1 MHLLFYHLC
10 IKRNTYCFVIHQ
22 LPKFCHFQF
31 NINMEVDKDIC
42 RHCNMQMILFK
53 IKMTFNNFFFYF
65 LSKLEKSELALQ
77 LVNIWICFFVMHCVN
92 CITIKSN
99 KVFSAKDSVSV
110 TEWQWCMHHTHTYMY
125 THTCTHTGLE
135 VAKKKGNLVFNIV
148 YFFYRNSVATKTD

>member
-53 IKMTFNNFFFYF
+53 IKMTFNNFFFLFPLKTWKVRISIAASEHMDMLFCYA
-65 LSKLEKSELALQ
+65 LCKLYYYQ
-77 LVNIWICFFVMHCVN
+77 
-92 CITIKSN
+92 IK
-99 KVFSAKDSVSV
+99 
-110 TEWQWCMHHTHTYMY
+110 
-125 THTCTHTGLE
+125 
-135 VAKKKGNLVFNIV
+135 
-148 YFFYRNSVATKTD
+148 